1 MTKLVE
7 QDLEFDFSD
16 AIEAVQFD
24 DTSTHGHSSMK
35 RVDFIAEYE
44 DCYRF
49 IEVKDPDI
57 DIEIDHSPFLRKFN
71 SGELI
76 ASLAGKYR
84 DSLLFRFL
92 SNKCDKDMHYIV
104 LLSMASIEP
113 PMLLN
118 RLDALRHK
126 IPLNHTDWVTPAAKS
141 CVILNLEQY
150 KSQFGE
156 NSVRRIS
163 DGNT

>member
-1 MTKLVE
+1 VTKLVE
-7 QDLEFDFSD
+7 LDLEFDFSG
-16 AIEAVQFD
+16 AIDAVQFD
-24 DTSTHGHSSMK
+24 DDSTHGNSSMK
-35 RVDFIAEYE
+35 RVDFIVEYE

-57 DIEIDHSPFLRKFN
+57 DLEGDHSSFLGKLQ
-71 SGELI
+71 SGKLV

-84 DSLLFRFL
+84 DSLLFRLL
-92 SNKCDKDMHYIV
+92 SNKCDKDLHYVV

-118 RLDALRHK
+118 KLDALRHAM
-126 IPLNHTDWVTPAAKS
+126 PLNHNDWVMSSAKS

-150 KSQFGE
+150 KRHFGE

-163 DGNT
+163 DGAA